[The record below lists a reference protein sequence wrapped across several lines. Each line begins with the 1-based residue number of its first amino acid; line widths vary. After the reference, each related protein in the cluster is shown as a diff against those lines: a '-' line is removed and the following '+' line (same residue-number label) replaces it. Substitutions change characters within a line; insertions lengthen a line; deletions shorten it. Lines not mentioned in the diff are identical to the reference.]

1 MMSIFLF
8 LYMIL
13 TCRMSGGGL
22 GSHILNKR
30 GAVGD
35 DGKDLGGVMPWN
47 LTWVPEFLFCL
58 PFGVPLS
65 IFIYSL
71 TTNPIYA
78 CASLILA
85 AGWSYAWMQSAT
97 HPALQWGDDPARG
110 MNRPRTLSPLV
121 NWISDSLGFE
131 RGDINYCRTWMAV
144 KGFLIGLP
152 VGGIVLM
159 ILWPLAYEGGYR
171 LRGKVS
177 FDPHAFTELAAGT
190 GAALSILIFIAII
203 Q

>member
-1 MMSIFLF
+1 
-8 LYMIL
+8 MIL
-13 TCRMSGGGL
+13 MFYMAIVSRMAGGGL
-22 GSHILNKR
+22 GAHLLNER

-35 DGKDLGGVMPWN
+35 DGRDLGGIMPWN
-47 LTWVPEFLFCL
+47 LTWVPEVLFSIPL
-58 PFGVPLS
+58 GVPCAL
-65 IFIYSL
+65 ITYWL
-71 TTNPIYA
+71 TTNPLLA
-78 CASLILA
+78 LLSLILA
-85 AGWSYAWMQSAT
+85 AGWSYGWMQSAPG
-97 HPALQWGDDPARG
+97 PALQWGDDPEDG
-110 MNRPRTLSPLV
+110 MGRPRTLSPVV

-152 VGGIVLM
+152 VGGVVLAV
-159 ILWPLAYEGGYR
+159 LWPLAYEGGYR

-190 GAALSILIFIAII
+190 GAALSILIFNAII